1 MSVEM
6 PTTCS
11 GHPVT
16 HARHWM
22 HEAYDS
28 ESVFRPGSD
37 ATASIAPVGHDRA
50 HWSQAVQRLKSI
62 SGNPNDACAP
72 NGFTSVTTPVFRLFA
87 MMRSMSSC
95 LAFGLERHE
104 TPEKHEK
111 DHSVCF
117 VSSFVCFVVS
127 WFRGL
132 SFCGF
137 HKNVTL
143 ALSRSQR
150 SFPEY

>member
-37 ATASIAPVGHDRA
+37 ATASIAPVGHDCA

-72 NGFTSVTTPVFRLFA
+72 NGIASVRTPVFRFLA
-87 MMRSMSSC
+87 RMLSMSS
-95 LAFGLERHE
+95 E
-104 TPEKHEK
+104 
-111 DHSVCF
+111 SV
-117 VSSFVCFVVS
+117 
-127 WFRGL
+127 
-132 SFCGF
+132 
-137 HKNVTL
+137 KNNHRD
-143 ALSRSQR
+143 AEPQR
-150 SFPEY
+150 I